1 MSLLTR
7 GETTSTLEVTNVSQH
22 GFWLFVD
29 DSEYFLPFD
38 QNPWFKDAPIS
49 AVFNVERPSPQHFH
63 WPDLDVDLELDAI
76 RYPERF
82 PLIAKYDSRQSNKK
96 K

>member
-7 GETTSTLEVTNVSQH
+7 GESTSTVEVTNVSPH
-22 GFWLFVD
+22 GLWMLID
-29 DSEYFLPFD
+29 DEEFFLPFD
-38 QNPWFKDAPIS
+38 QNPWFLNAPIS
-49 AVFNVERPSPQHFH
+49 AIFNVQRPTPYHFQ

-82 PLIAKYDSRQSNKK
+82 PLIAR
-96 K
+96 